1 MVARIEEAG
10 RAAGW
15 RRVAACIMAFSLVA
29 ASCSLFGD
37 DEGAAPGGDK
47 GGPVGAGDGG
57 TGSGRLRVLLSEG
70 QPSGPEALR
79 TPVVD
84 GTALS
89 AAEVEAL
96 LARLPDTGPG
106 TAEPGD
112 TAAFARPTQSL
123 LPPLVG
129 DTIAAPFPPL
139 VSAPP
144 DPASTATGPLQ
155 VLRVQ
160 PEGEVG
166 VAPFL
171 TVTFDQAMVPVGT
184 VDDLAAA
191 DVPVQLEPEIEGRWR
206 WIGTRTLRFE
216 VVPGADAGGTP
227 DRLPAATEFTVTVP
241 AGTRSATGGELSEP
255 HRWTFATPAPQV
267 ASFTDLS
274 APVGLTPVLVAV
286 FDQQVDPEAVLATV
300 QLTAAGDERAA
311 RLATAEE
318 IDADDAAS
326 RAVTGALDGR
336 WVAFRPV
343 DPLPAA
349 SDLRIEIGP
358 GTPSAEGP
366 RTTSEAA
373 RYSGRTFDAF
383 AVTGHQCNYGGD
395 CQPGTPITIEL
406 NNPIDT
412 SRFDPA
418 LVTVSPEVPGLRVM
432 AFGSQLLV
440 TGATKGRTTYTV
452 RVGADLADT
461 FGQTL
466 GRAQEEKVAVGPA
479 QPRLDPFP
487 RQHLTTDPM
496 AAKPGLTVA
505 SVNHRSLQVSAW
517 KVTGADLAA
526 FQRFLETTWSDTDP
540 GPPPFPAVLD
550 TEVTV
555 SADEDVPADTVV
567 DLSDAFAEAGT
578 GQLVVRVTPTRTFAP
593 DSPEYWMNRPTWAWV
608 QTTKLGIDA
617 MVDGRQLLVWTTDL
631 TTGQPRPGVAV
642 TALGTGGSVT
652 TDEHGVATLALGP
665 AVTGLEAADPGGPG
679 GPEARTVLPSS
690 MYGGWTP
697 STPGDEARWYTFD
710 DKGIYK
716 PGETA
721 RITGWLRRFAAATDG
736 QLALPGATTVSWEA
750 YDPQGASIGSGTSP
764 VNPLG
769 GFNLSV
775 AMPAGANLGPA
786 WVQLSAD
793 EPGLPPGA
801 AIWSH
806 PLQIQE
812 FRTPEFEVTAR
823 PESPGPYYT
832 TDPATVAVDAA
843 YYAGGPLPDAE
854 TTWTVTSA
862 QTTYR
867 PPSWD
872 RFTFGIWQPW
882 WIGGGDTGNGFGRL
896 GGTDACFPPGCGP
909 GSEAE
914 VQTFSGRTGPDGS
927 HYLHLDFDGP
937 AVDLP
942 TTVTAEVAVTDVNR
956 QSWASRTDLLVH
968 PARAYV
974 GLRTDRPFVEQG
986 TPLRVDAVVT
996 DVDGNAVAGRP
1007 VEITAGRLEWV
1018 YRNGEWTEELSDD
1031 AETCSLTSASLT
1043 PADPAPDTMRCE
1055 LAADVGGTWQVTA
1068 VVTDEQ
1074 GHRNRSQLTVWVSGG
1089 QPRPARLVTQE
1100 SATIVPDQPTYA
1112 AGDTARLLVQSPFGP
1127 ASGLATII
1135 RGSIVASQ
1143 PFDADDGSAVVEV
1156 PIDEAWT
1163 PGVTVQVDLVGT
1175 APRTDDDGR
1184 PVDGAPPRP
1193 AFATGTV
1200 DLKIPPV
1207 TRALTVTATPA
1218 AAALSPGVGT
1228 TVTVAVAGPDGRP
1241 VAGAGVALVV
1251 VDEAVLSLTGYDL
1264 IDPLEVFYTPQYSSV
1279 FGEYTRASILLG
1291 RPDQVIAGMG
1301 GGEDTATDTAEAGGG
1316 ALPQATATTMAAR
1329 SSAPTD
1335 EVAAKTAAGD
1345 GSGQPIQLRS
1355 DLQPVAVY
1363 APDRSTGPDGTVTVD
1378 VPLPDNLTRYRVM
1391 AVAVDGAQRFGQG
1404 ESTITARLP
1413 LMVRPSAPRFLNFGD
1428 RFELPVVVQNQTG
1441 SAMEV
1446 DVALDSANL
1455 SLTGPAGKRVTVPAN
1470 DRVEV
1475 RFPASAEQAGTAR
1488 FRAVAAAAG
1497 GTGADAG
1504 PTADAVAVELP
1515 VYTPATAEAFAVY
1528 GTIDGEPAAVA
1539 QPLTAPTSVFPQFG
1553 GLEIDTSATALQSLT
1568 DAVLYLHDYRW
1579 DMAEGYASRILA
1591 VAALRDVL
1599 DAFGAAG
1606 LPDPATLNAEVQR
1619 DITKLVALQN
1629 DDGGFP
1635 SWQRGQRSNPWAT
1648 IQATHALVE
1657 AKGAGYTV
1665 PEEALANALN
1675 RLADVESLFPAD
1687 GMGPEAGA
1695 TLSAYALNVRHRA
1708 GTGDPAKALALYQ
1721 REGAKLPLDALA
1733 WLWPAVDD
1741 RTAEAAI
1748 GRTVANSATDTA
1760 GAATFATGFTEQ
1772 ADAAVIAASD
1782 RRTDGIAL
1790 SALIS
1795 EQPTS
1800 DLIPKVVSG
1809 LLGSRV
1815 KGRWSNAFE
1824 NAFILLALKQY
1835 FDTFEGVTPS
1845 FTARAWLGDLYAS
1858 EHRFEGR
1865 TTDRAATVVP
1875 MADVIAS
1882 GDQRVV
1888 VAKDGPGRLYY
1899 RLGLRYAPADLA
1911 LDPRD
1916 EGFVVD
1922 RTYESVGEPG
1932 DVTRDGDGIWR
1943 VKPGATVRV
1952 TVTMVADAVRHHV
1965 ALVDALPAGLEPLN
1979 PALAASP
1986 TPPPTPPADGGAIP
2000 LPEIGWCWC
2009 WQWYEHQN
2017 LRDDRAEAFTSYL
2030 PGGTYTYTYTA
2041 RATTPGTFVVP
2052 PARAEELY
2060 APETFGRSASAT
2072 VVVG

>member
-1 MVARIEEAG
+1 M
-10 RAAGW
+10 
-15 RRVAACIMAFSLVA
+15 
-29 ASCSLFGD
+29 
-37 DEGAAPGGDK
+37 
-47 GGPVGAGDGG
+47 GAGDGG
-57 TGSGRLRVLLSEG
+57 TGSDRLRVLLSEG
-70 QPSGPEALR
+70 QPLAPLAL
-79 TPVVD
+79 TAPVVD

-112 TAAFARPTQSL
+112 TTAFARPPQSL

-129 DTIAAPFPPL
+129 DTVAVPFPPL
-139 VSAPP
+139 TTEPP
-144 DPASTATGPLQ
+144 DPATTATGPLR

-191 DVPVQLEPEIEGRWR
+191 DVPVRLEPEIEGRWR

-216 VVPGADAGGTP
+216 VEPGADATGTP
-227 DRLPAATEFTVTVP
+227 DRLPAATGYEVVVP
-241 AGTRSATGGELSEP
+241 AGTRSATGGELAEP
-255 HRWTFATPAPQV
+255 YTWTFATPAPQV

-274 APVGLTPVLVAV
+274 QPLGLTPVLVAV
-286 FDQQVDPEAVLATV
+286 FDQQVDPEAVLATTH
-300 QLTAAGDERAA
+300 LTAAGGERGL

-318 IDADDAAS
+318 VDADDAAT
-326 RAVTGALDGR
+326 RAVKAALDGR
-336 WVAFRPV
+336 WVAFRPIE
-343 DPLPAA
+343 PLPAA
-349 SDLRIEIGP
+349 SDVSIEIGP

-366 RTTSEAA
+366 RTTAEAA

-395 CQPGTPITIEL
+395 CQPATPIAIDL
-406 NNPIDT
+406 NNPVDT

-418 LVTVSPEVPGLRVM
+418 LVSVSPEVPGLRVM
-432 AFGSQLLV
+432 ASGTQLIV
-440 TGATKGRTTYTV
+440 TGPTKGRTTYTV
-452 RVGADLADT
+452 RVGADLTDT

-466 GRAQEEKVAVGPA
+466 GRAHEEKVEIGPA

-487 RQHLTTDPM
+487 RQYLTTDPM
-496 AAKPGLTVA
+496 AATPGLTVA
-505 SVNHRSLQVSAW
+505 SINHRSLQVSAW

-526 FQRFLETTWSDTDP
+526 FQRFLETTYSNTDP
-540 GPPPFPAVLD
+540 GRPPFPEVLD
-550 TEVTV
+550 TEVPV
-555 SADEDVPADTVV
+555 EADEDAPADTVV
-567 DLSDAFAEAGT
+567 DLSDAFDQAGT
-578 GQLVVRVTPTRTFAP
+578 GQLVVRVAPTRTVAP

-608 QTTKLGIDA
+608 QTTTLGLDA
-617 MVDGRQLLVWTTDL
+617 LVDGRQLLVWTTDL
-631 TTGQPRPGVAV
+631 TTGQPRPDVEV
-642 TALGTGGSVT
+642 TALGAGRTVT
-652 TDEHGVATLALGP
+652 TDSHGVATLALDGT
-665 AVTGLEAADPGGPG
+665 VTGLEAADPDGPG
-679 GPEARTVLPSS
+679 GPEAKAVLASS

-721 RITGWLRRFAAATDG
+721 RITGWLRRFTAATDG
-736 QLALPGATTVSWEA
+736 QLALPGATTVGWQA
-750 YDPQGASIGSGTSP
+750 FDPQGASLGSGTAP

-769 GFNLSV
+769 GFNLAV
-775 AMPAGANLGPA
+775 AVPAGANLGPA
-786 WVQLSAD
+786 WVQLTAD
-793 EPGLPPGA
+793 VPGLPPGA
-801 AIWSH
+801 ASWAH
-806 PLQIQE
+806 QLQIQE

-832 TDPATVAVDAA
+832 TDPATLAVDAA

-854 TTWTVTSA
+854 TTWTVTTA

-867 PPSWD
+867 PPGWD
-872 RFTFGIWQPW
+872 RFSFGIWQPW
-882 WIGGGDTGNGFGRL
+882 WTGGATDAGFGIGR
-896 GGTDACFPPGCGP
+896 GGVGIGDFAPCFPPGCGP

-914 VQTFSGRTGPDGS
+914 VETFAGRTGPDGS

-942 TTVTAEVAVTDVNR
+942 TTVTAEAAVTDVNR

-996 DVDGNAVAGRP
+996 DVDGTAVAGLP
-1007 VEITAGRLEWV
+1007 VEVTAGRLEWV
-1018 YRNGEWTEELSDD
+1018 YRNGEWAEELSDD
-1031 AETCSLTSASLT
+1031 TQSCSLTSVALSPQGT
-1043 PADPAPDTMRCE
+1043 VPGDAAPDALRCE
-1055 LAADVGGTWQVTA
+1055 LAADIGGTWRVTA
-1068 VVTDEQ
+1068 VVTDEA
-1074 GHRNRSQLTVWVSGG
+1074 GHRNRSELTVWVSGG
-1089 QPRPARLVTQE
+1089 DPRPARLVTQE
-1100 SATIVPDQPTYA
+1100 QVTIVPDQPTYA

-1127 ASGLATII
+1127 ASGLATIT
-1135 RGSIVASQ
+1135 RGPIVSTQA
-1143 PFDADDGSAVVEV
+1143 FDAADGSAVVEI

-1175 APRTDDDGR
+1175 APRTNDDGT
-1184 PVDGAPPRP
+1184 PADGATPPRP
-1193 AFATGTV
+1193 AFATGTI

-1218 AAALSPGVGT
+1218 ATDLSPGAGT
-1228 TVTVAVAGPDGRP
+1228 TVTVAVAGPDGAP
-1241 VAGAGVALVV
+1241 VAGADVALVV

-1264 IDPLEVFYTPQYSSV
+1264 LDPLDVFYTPGYSSV

-1291 RPDQVIAGMG
+1291 RPDLVAAGLG
-1301 GGEDTATDTAEAGGG
+1301 GDTDTAAEASSDAGGG
-1316 ALPQATATTMAAR
+1316 AATTMMADTRAA
-1329 SSAPTD
+1329 APADGQFTS
-1335 EVAAKTAAGD
+1335 ELAAKAVGAD
-1345 GSGQPIQLRS
+1345 QFGQPIQLRS
-1355 DLQPVAVY
+1355 DLQPLAVY

-1441 SAMEV
+1441 AAMDV
-1446 DVALDSANL
+1446 DVALDAANL
-1455 SLTGPAGKRVTVPAN
+1455 SLTGPGGKRVTVPAN

-1488 FRAVAAAAG
+1488 FRAVAAAA
-1497 GTGADAG
+1497 AG
-1504 PTADAVAVELP
+1504 PEADTASAADAVAVELP
-1515 VYTPATAEAFAVY
+1515 VHTPATAEAFAVY
-1528 GTIDGEPAAVA
+1528 GTIDDDAVA
-1539 QPLTAPTSVFPQFG
+1539 QPLTAPTGVFPQFG

-1599 DAFGAAG
+1599 DAFHADG
-1606 LPDPATLNAEVQR
+1606 LPDPATLNADVQR

-1635 SWQRGQRSNPWAT
+1635 SWQRGQRSDPWAT

-1657 AKGAGYTV
+1657 AKAAGYTV
-1665 PEEALANALN
+1665 SEAALGSALD
-1675 RLADVESLFPAD
+1675 RLVDVESLYPAA
-1687 GMGPEAGA
+1687 GLGPEAKA

-1708 GTGDPAKALALYQ
+1708 GTGDPNKALALYQ
-1721 REGAKLPLDALA
+1721 RDGDNLPLDALA
-1733 WLWPAVDD
+1733 WLWPALDD
-1741 RTAEAAI
+1741 SAAEAAI
-1748 GRTVANSATDTA
+1748 GRIIANSATDTA
-1760 GAATFATGFTEQ
+1760 GAATFATGFAEQ

-1782 RRTDGIAL
+1782 RRTDGIVLDAL
-1790 SALIS
+1790 LS
-1795 EQPTS
+1795 EQPAS
-1800 DLIPKVVSG
+1800 DLIPKVVAG

-1824 NAFILLALKQY
+1824 NTFILLALEHY
-1835 FDTFEGVTPS
+1835 FDTFEAVTPS

-1865 TTDRAATVVP
+1865 TTDRAATLVP
-1875 MADVIAS
+1875 MADVIAG
-1882 GDQRVV
+1882 GDQHVV
-1888 VAKDGPGRLYY
+1888 VAKDGPGRLYW
-1899 RLGLRYAPADLA
+1899 RLGLRYAPTDLTLA
-1911 LDPRD
+1911 PRD

-1922 RTYESVGEPG
+1922 RMYESAGDPG
-1932 DVTRDGDGIWR
+1932 DVTRDTDGTWR

-1965 ALVDALPAGLEPLN
+1965 ALVDPLPAGLEPLN

-1986 TPPPTPPADGGAIP
+1986 TPPPATDTGEKAG
-2000 LPEIGWCWC
+2000 PEIGWCWC
-2009 WQWYEHQN
+2009 WRWYEHQN
-2017 LRDDRAEAFTSYL
+2017 LRDDRAEAFTSFL
-2030 PGGTYTYTYTA
+2030 PGGTYTYSYTA

-2060 APETFGRSASAT
+2060 APETFGRSASTT
-2072 VVVG
+2072 VVIG